1 MDNYLSSVV
10 EMALWWTPEGF
21 LPCDGR
27 KLSIRNNEALFS
39 LLGDNYGGDGVNDF
53 ALPDLRPVDANGVK
67 RDWKPNEIRK
77 MIVVQGV
84 YPMRP

>member
-39 LLGDNYGGDGVNDF
+39 LLGANYGGDGVNDF
-53 ALPDLRPVDANGVK
+53 ALPQFVLPPIQSHIDYRHPTL
-67 RDWKPNEIRK
+67 
-77 MIVVQGV
+77 
-84 YPMRP
+84 